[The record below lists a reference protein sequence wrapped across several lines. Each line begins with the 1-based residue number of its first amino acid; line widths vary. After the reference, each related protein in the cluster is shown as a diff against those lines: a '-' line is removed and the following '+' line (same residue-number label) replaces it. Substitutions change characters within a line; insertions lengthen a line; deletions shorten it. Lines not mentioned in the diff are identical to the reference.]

1 MCPSPS
7 PPQVYDDQ
15 ELKLNDVVEVV
26 GVLRCARGRAGLHER
41 TPRPRWSGA
50 AAAATTAATVSPTLL
65 LCSTPAAAV
74 PELAAAHMQQ
84 GQDGR
89 ATSMLLDDV
98 LASHLPTSRAPRL
111 HAILVKPG
119 QAGGVLAPMLLGLQ
133 RSAQHVAQR

>member
-1 MCPSPS
+1 MRKG
-7 PPQVYDDQ
+7 Q
-15 ELKLNDVVEVV
+15 
-26 GVLRCARGRAGLHER
+26 GRAARTHPKASLVWSCRCRHHCCHRLTDSPAVLHPGSR
-41 TPRPRWSGA
+41 
-50 AAAATTAATVSPTLL
+50 
-65 LCSTPAAAV
+65 V